1 MDNNGLVSRRGFLAG
16 SAFACAGALFGFAGC
31 APQTA
36 DPLANTSPE
45 AGSQDSSD

>member
-1 MDNNGLVSRRGFLAG
+1 MDNKGLVSRRGFLAG
-16 SAFACAGALFGFAGC
+16 SAFAGAGALFGLAGC

-45 AGSQDSSD
+45 A

>member
-16 SAFACAGALFGFAGC
+16 SAFAGAGALFGLAGC